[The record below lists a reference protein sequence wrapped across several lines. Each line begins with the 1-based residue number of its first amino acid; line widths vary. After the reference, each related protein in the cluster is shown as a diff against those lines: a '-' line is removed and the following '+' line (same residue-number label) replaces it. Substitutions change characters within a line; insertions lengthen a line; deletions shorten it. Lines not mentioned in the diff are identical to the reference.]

1 MSSTHSEDYV
11 YDVHMDISH
20 QFFPLPSVVIPD
32 IMIRRPSVIEYNF
45 ESERK
50 AIADYEKNKADL
62 AIKVKEVKT
71 KNVISGIQSN
81 IMVERIPDVACKL
94 HTRKV
99 HSDVILEPSRF
110 VATTSQQQNMK
121 PVKPA
126 LNAFEEFELK
136 PNLFDLLELSTID
149 DKAALEQILA
159 NAPPPLS
166 PSVVGSNTQS
176 SSGLL
181 SSSSVPNMSMK
192 VSETDD
198 TQRLYNLPTTLKSYN
213 SSFGIGVPSG
223 SFRQNL

>member
-1 MSSTHSEDYV
+1 
-11 YDVHMDISH
+11 MDISH
-20 QFFPLPSVVIPD
+20 HFFPLPSVVIPN
-32 IMIRRPSVIEYNF
+32 IMIKRPFVTEYNF

-62 AIKVKEVKT
+62 AIKVKEMKI
-71 KNVISGIQSN
+71 KNVAPEGQSGI
-81 IMVERIPDVACKL
+81 MLERIPGVVSQL
-94 HTRKV
+94 HSQKI
-99 HSDVILEPSRF
+99 HSGVVLEPSR
-110 VATTSQQQNMK
+110 VIATTSQQQNTK

-166 PSVVGSNTQS
+166 ASVVGSSAQS

-181 SSSSVPNMSMK
+181 SSSSVSNMGMK
-192 VSETDD
+192 VSETGD
-198 TQRLYNLPTTLKSYN
+198 THDLHNLSTTLKSYN
-213 SSFGIGVPSG
+213 SSFGIGVPSA
-223 SFRQNL
+223 SFGQNL

>member
-1 MSSTHSEDYV
+1 MAKWFLDYV

-20 QFFPLPSVVIPD
+20 QFFPLPSVVIPN
-32 IMIRRPSVIEYNF
+32 IMIKRPSVTEYSF

-50 AIADYEKNKADL
+50 AIADYEKNKGAL
-62 AIKVKEVKT
+62 AIKVKEMKT
-71 KNVISGIQSN
+71 KNVASEKQSD
-81 IMVERIPDVACKL
+81 IIVDRMLDVACEL
-94 HTRKV
+94 HIRKV
-99 HSDVILEPSRF
+99 HSGVILEPSR
-110 VATTSQQQNMK
+110 VIATTSQQQNTK

-159 NAPPPLS
+159 NAPPPVS
-166 PSVVGSNTQS
+166 SSVVGSSAQS

-181 SSSSVPNMSMK
+181 SSSSVPNMGVK
-192 VSETDD
+192 VSETSDSNG
-198 TQRLYNLPTTLKSYN
+198 LYNLPTTFKSYK
-213 SSFGIGVPSG
+213 SSFGIGVPSA